1 MKPIAADE
9 MFPEGIDIE
18 DVSIQ
23 LIHNKLI
30 LIVYNYFSE
39 PQLWDYAWFGS
50 EREGCSCGLLQW
62 YENETIKKI
71 IGCNSTEFNIK
82 TFFLDFDDLFDEDN
96 L

>member
-39 PQLWDYAWFGS
+39 PQLWDYA
-50 EREGCSCGLLQW
+50 
-62 YENETIKKI
+62 
-71 IGCNSTEFNIK
+71 
-82 TFFLDFDDLFDEDN
+82 
-96 L
+96 